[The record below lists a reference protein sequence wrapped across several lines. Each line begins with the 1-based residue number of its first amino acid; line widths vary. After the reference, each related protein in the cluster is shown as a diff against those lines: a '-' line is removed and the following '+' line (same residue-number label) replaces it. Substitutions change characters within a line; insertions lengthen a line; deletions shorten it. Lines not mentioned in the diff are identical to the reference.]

1 MSKERQ
7 LQGMKISGKVATIFD
22 GYNVRLYINRGRLH
36 GDRNAIPITWLVSP
50 ETLIVD
56 GQQEVYD
63 VTKPI
68 NLTTSNNGKKEIWN
82 ITPILS
88 NNPVLA
94 EEYAD
99 PDIIRYGDMYYL
111 YPTTDGFV
119 GWSGYQLSVFSSKDL
134 VNWTNEGIILDLKS
148 EVEYQNQ
155 CGRKVGIVPWAT
167 GNAWAPAITE
177 KNGKFYYY
185 FCGHDKNTQKKA
197 IGVAVSDSP
206 IGPFKA
212 KEKPLLTMEDCQS
225 SGIEMGQTIDPA
237 VYQENDKSY
246 LLFGNGHA
254 AIVELKQNMVE
265 IIPETVKNIEG
276 AEDFREA
283 ICVNKIDN
291 VYHFTWSSDDTGSEN
306 YSVNYG
312 ISHSLFGP
320 IDFKY
325 KLLEKRSDLT
335 ILGTGHHSI
344 LYIEEEDKYLIAYHR
359 FLTPLGQIQSG
370 FGYHREVC
378 FDWLEYKDGLFKK
391 VTPTHKGIRI
401 KWEGEQ

>member
-1 MSKERQ
+1 MSNERQ
-7 LQGMKISGKVATIFD
+7 LQEIKISGKIAAIFA
-22 GYNVRLYINRGRLH
+22 GNKVHLYINRSRLNS
-36 GDRNAIPITWLVSP
+36 DRNTIPITWLVSP

-63 VTKPI
+63 ITKPI
-68 NLTTSNNGKKEIWN
+68 SLTTSNDGKREIWS
-82 ITPILS
+82 IIPILS

-99 PDIIRYGDMYYL
+99 PDIIRFGDTYYL
-111 YPTTDGFV
+111 YPTTDGFT
-119 GWSGYQLSVFSSKDL
+119 GWSGYRLSVFSSKDL

-167 GNAWAPAITE
+167 GNAWAPAITA

-185 FCGHDKNTQKKA
+185 FCGHNKTSQEKA

-212 KEKPLLTMEDCQS
+212 EELPLLTMEDCQKYD
-225 SGIEMGQTIDPA
+225 IKMGQTIDPA
-237 VYQENDKSY
+237 VYHEDNKCY

-254 AIVELKQNMVE
+254 AIVELEDNM
-265 IIPETVKNIEG
+265 IDINHETLKNIEG
-276 AEDFREA
+276 ARDIREA
-283 ICVNKIDN
+283 IYVNKIDD

-320 IDFKY
+320 IEFKY
-325 KLLEKRSDLT
+325 KLLEKESDLN

-344 LYIEEEDKYLIAYHR
+344 LYIQEEDKYLIAYHR
-359 FLTPLGQIQSG
+359 FLTPLGQMQSG
-370 FGYHREVC
+370 FGYHRELC

-391 VTPTHKGIRI
+391 VIPTHRGINS